1 MPSTPVSKKCNI
13 LGCRNQKTDR
23 SAFCVEHGGGP
34 TEKQKANAKLYNSAA
49 WKAKRA
55 QQRSLHPLCA
65 RCLANGKVVN
75 TEHID
80 HVFPHR
86 RDGERFMNNLF
97 QGLCTSCH
105 TLKTNAETKGVIQ
118 HWTPHGLVEYVNSDH
133 GYVLLNENKNSD
145 LPAAQKK

>member
-13 LGCRNQKTDR
+13 LGCRNEKTSR
-23 SAFCVEHGGGP
+23 SAFCHEHGGGA
-34 TEKQKANAKLYNSAA
+34 TEKMKQNAKLYNSAA

-65 RCLANGKVVN
+65 RCLLEGKVVN

-86 RDGERFMNNLF
+86 RDGDRFMNNLF

-105 TLKTNAETKGVIQ
+105 TLKTNAEKKGVIE
-118 HWTPHGLVEYVNSDH
+118 HYTANGKVEYVASDH
-133 GYVLLNENKNSD
+133 GYVMKQEMTR
-145 LPAAQKK
+145 A